1 MHSFEANIESK
12 IPFLREMRDVI
23 NKDKQVFYMNKRISS
38 GVFVLIYAT
47 EARCFGDEKMG
58 TVNGKT

>member
-1 MHSFEANIESK
+1 
-12 IPFLREMRDVI
+12 MRDVI
-23 NKDKQVFYMNKRISS
+23 NKDKQVFYMNKRISC